1 MTHPI
6 QIALNNASRTLARW
20 LTVRSVIHVP
30 SQVRNRISHAIMH
43 IPWTAWKGSIF
54 LVVCHSAMLV
64 QHANAQSF
72 AKAQNLGD
80 EKSNSQ
86 APFTL
91 SPNAQITLSPNAQI
105 SEGQTDSSSQ
115 GQPIWF
121 DSGVTLQPCSCGGS
135 AGCLSCGGIGRIPTA
150 VPMCPPQQPT
160 GVTSGAC
167 KPCITGIDCA
177 QGPDG
182 EKRWHDAQGID
193 FGPLWH
199 GEYIGPIRLPSL
211 LEYRVR
217 INDEVLV
224 TYIPNRQVV
233 PEEYKLT
240 PGDELNINSVSDDT
254 IKRDRVQIQPDGTI
268 VVPLIVDTRMMAA
281 GKSIGQLRRDLE
293 VAFKKYINN
302 PAINVE
308 PFKVNTAV
316 EDLKDAVNGPFA
328 AGGRVLTTVV
338 NPDGRIQ
345 LVGIGSVYVLGM
357 TLEEMK
363 RELNLRYRS
372 KFVGIEVEPRLSRTA
387 PHFLFVFGEVASQ
400 GRFEMNGPTTVTQGL
415 ALAGGLKLGA
425 NSRQVVIF
433 RRAEDWRLVSTMLD
447 LRGGHLGKRPNPSD
461 EIWLRD
467 SDLIIVPPKPIKLFG
482 NAVQQVFT
490 DGLYR
495 IVPFQ
500 AISLQKNSF

>member
-1 MTHPI
+1 MTNPI
-6 QIALNNASRTLARW
+6 QIALNNASQTLARW
-20 LTVRSVIHVP
+20 LTIRSVIHVP
-30 SQVRNRISHAIMH
+30 SQVVNRISQPIMN
-43 IPWTAWKGSIF
+43 IPWSAWKWSIS
-54 LVVCHSAMLV
+54 LVLCHSAMLV
-64 QHANAQSF
+64 QHANAQ
-72 AKAQNLGD
+72 NLSD
-80 EKSNSQ
+80 EKSNLPAQ
-86 APFTL
+86 FAL
-91 SPNAQITLSPNAQI
+91 SPNAQT
-105 SEGQTDSSSQ
+105 SERQT
-115 GQPIWF
+115 
-121 DSGVTLQPCSCGGS
+121 
-135 AGCLSCGGIGRIPTA
+135 TA
-150 VPMCPPQQPT
+150 IQMCPPQQPT

-167 KPCITGIDCA
+167 KPCITGVDCA

-199 GEYIGPIRLPSL
+199 GEYIGPIRLPTL
-211 LEYRVR
+211 LDYRVR

-233 PEEYKLT
+233 PDEYKLT
-240 PGDELNINSVSDDT
+240 PGDELNINSVSDET
-254 IKRDRVQIQPDGTI
+254 INRDRVQIQPDGTI
-268 VVPLIVDTRMMAA
+268 VVPLIVDTRIMAS

-357 TLEEMK
+357 TLEEIK

-387 PHFLFVFGEVASQ
+387 PHFLFVCGEVATQ

-425 NSRQVVIF
+425 NNRQVFIF

-447 LRGGHLGKRPNPSD
+447 LRGGQLGKRPNPSD

-500 AISLQKNSF
+500 VISLQKSSF

>member
-1 MTHPI
+1 MTNPI
-6 QIALNNASRTLARW
+6 QIALNNASQTLARW
-20 LTVRSVIHVP
+20 LTIRSVIHVP
-30 SQVRNRISHAIMH
+30 SQVVNRISQPIMN
-43 IPWTAWKGSIF
+43 IPWSAWKWSIS
-54 LVVCHSAMLV
+54 LVLCHSAMLV
-64 QHANAQSF
+64 QHANAQ
-72 AKAQNLGD
+72 NLSD
-80 EKSNSQ
+80 EKSNLPAQ
-86 APFTL
+86 FAL
-91 SPNAQITLSPNAQI
+91 SPNAQT
-105 SEGQTDSSSQ
+105 SERQT
-115 GQPIWF
+115 
-121 DSGVTLQPCSCGGS
+121 
-135 AGCLSCGGIGRIPTA
+135 TA
-150 VPMCPPQQPT
+150 IQMCPPQQPT

-167 KPCITGIDCA
+167 KPCITGVDCA
-177 QGPDG
+177 QGPNG

-233 PEEYKLT
+233 PDEYKLT

-254 IKRDRVQIQPDGTI
+254 IKRERVQIQPDGTI
-268 VVPLIVDTRMMAA
+268 VVPLIVDTRIMAS

-357 TLEEMK
+357 TLEEIK

-387 PHFLFVFGEVASQ
+387 PHFLFVFGEVATQ

-425 NSRQVVIF
+425 NNRQVFIF

-447 LRGGHLGKRPNPSD
+447 LRGGQLGKRPNPSD

-500 AISLQKNSF
+500 VISLQTSSF

>member
-1 MTHPI
+1 MTNPI
-6 QIALNNASRTLARW
+6 QIALNNASQTLARW
-20 LTVRSVIHVP
+20 LTIRSVIHVP
-30 SQVRNRISHAIMH
+30 SQVVNRISQPIMN
-43 IPWTAWKGSIF
+43 IPWSAWKWSIS
-54 LVVCHSAMLV
+54 LVLCHSAMLV
-64 QHANAQSF
+64 QHANAQ
-72 AKAQNLGD
+72 NLSD
-80 EKSNSQ
+80 EKSNLPAQ
-86 APFTL
+86 FAL
-91 SPNAQITLSPNAQI
+91 SPNAQT
-105 SEGQTDSSSQ
+105 SERQT
-115 GQPIWF
+115 
-121 DSGVTLQPCSCGGS
+121 
-135 AGCLSCGGIGRIPTA
+135 TA
-150 VPMCPPQQPT
+150 IQMCPPQQPT

-167 KPCITGIDCA
+167 KPCITGVDCA

-211 LEYRVR
+211 LDYRVR

-233 PEEYKLT
+233 PDEYKLT
-240 PGDELNINSVSDDT
+240 PGDELNINSVSDET
-254 IKRDRVQIQPDGTI
+254 INRDRVQIQPDGTI
-268 VVPLIVDTRMMAA
+268 VVPLIVDTRIMAS

-357 TLEEMK
+357 TLEEIK

-387 PHFLFVFGEVASQ
+387 PHFLFVFGEVATQ

-425 NSRQVVIF
+425 NNRQVLIF

-447 LRGGHLGKRPNPSD
+447 LRGGQLGKRPNPSD

-500 AISLQKNSF
+500 VISLQKSSF

>member
-1 MTHPI
+1 MTNPI
-6 QIALNNASRTLARW
+6 QIALNNASQTLARW
-20 LTVRSVIHVP
+20 LTIRSVIHVP
-30 SQVRNRISHAIMH
+30 SQVVNRISQPIMN
-43 IPWTAWKGSIF
+43 IPWSAWKWSIS
-54 LVVCHSAMLV
+54 LVLCHSAMLV
-64 QHANAQSF
+64 QHANAQ
-72 AKAQNLGD
+72 NLSD
-80 EKSNSQ
+80 EKSNLPAQ
-86 APFTL
+86 FAL
-91 SPNAQITLSPNAQI
+91 SPNAQT
-105 SEGQTDSSSQ
+105 SERQT
-115 GQPIWF
+115 
-121 DSGVTLQPCSCGGS
+121 
-135 AGCLSCGGIGRIPTA
+135 TA
-150 VPMCPPQQPT
+150 IQMCPPQQPT

-167 KPCITGIDCA
+167 KPCITGVDCA

-211 LEYRVR
+211 LDYRVR

-233 PEEYKLT
+233 PDEYKLT
-240 PGDELNINSVSDDT
+240 PGDELNINSVSDET
-254 IKRDRVQIQPDGTI
+254 INRDRVQIQPDGTI
-268 VVPLIVDTRMMAA
+268 VVPLIVDTRIMAS

-357 TLEEMK
+357 TLEEIK

-387 PHFLFVFGEVASQ
+387 PHFLFVFGEVATQ

-425 NSRQVVIF
+425 NNRQVLIF

-447 LRGGHLGKRPNPSD
+447 LRGGQLGKRPNPSD
-461 EIWLRD
+461 DIWLRD
-467 SDLIIVPPKPIKLFG
+467 SDLIIGPPKPIKLFG

-500 AISLQKNSF
+500 VISLQKSSF

>member
-1 MTHPI
+1 MTNPI
-6 QIALNNASRTLARW
+6 QIALNNASQTLARW
-20 LTVRSVIHVP
+20 LTIRSVIHVP
-30 SQVRNRISHAIMH
+30 SQVVNRISQPIMN
-43 IPWTAWKGSIF
+43 IPWSAWKWSIS
-54 LVVCHSAMLV
+54 LVLCHSAMLV
-64 QHANAQSF
+64 PHANAQ
-72 AKAQNLGD
+72 NLSD
-80 EKSNSQ
+80 EKSNLPAQ
-86 APFTL
+86 FAL
-91 SPNAQITLSPNAQI
+91 SPNAQT
-105 SEGQTDSSSQ
+105 SERQT
-115 GQPIWF
+115 
-121 DSGVTLQPCSCGGS
+121 
-135 AGCLSCGGIGRIPTA
+135 TA
-150 VPMCPPQQPT
+150 IQMCPPQQPT

-167 KPCITGIDCA
+167 KPCITGVDCA
-177 QGPDG
+177 QGPNG

-233 PEEYKLT
+233 PDEYKLT

-254 IKRDRVQIQPDGTI
+254 IKRERVQIQPDGTI
-268 VVPLIVDTRMMAA
+268 VVPLIVDTRIMAA

-293 VAFKKYINN
+293 VAFKKYISN

-357 TLEEMK
+357 TLEEIK

-387 PHFLFVFGEVASQ
+387 PHFLFVFGEVATQ

-425 NSRQVVIF
+425 NNRQVFIF

-447 LRGGHLGKRPNPSD
+447 LRGGQLGKRPNPSD

-500 AISLQKNSF
+500 VISLQKSSF

>member
-1 MTHPI
+1 MTNPI
-6 QIALNNASRTLARW
+6 PIALNNASRALARW

-30 SQVRNRISHAIMH
+30 SQVLNRIAQPIMNIH
-43 IPWTAWKGSIF
+43 WSAWKWSIG
-54 LVVCHSAMLV
+54 LVLCHFAMLV
-64 QHANAQSF
+64 QHANAQ
-72 AKAQNLGD
+72 NLSD
-80 EKSNSQ
+80 EKSNSPAQ
-86 APFTL
+86 FSL
-91 SPNAQITLSPNAQI
+91 SPNAST
-105 SEGQTDSSSQ
+105 SERQTGSSSL

-121 DSGVTLQPCSCGGS
+121 DSGVTLQPCNCGGS

-177 QGPDG
+177 QGPNG
-182 EKRWHDAQGID
+182 EKRWSDAQGID

-233 PEEYKLT
+233 LDEYKLT
-240 PGDELNINSVSDDT
+240 PGDELNINSVSDKT
-254 IKRDRVQIQPDGTI
+254 INRDRVQIQPDGTI
-268 VVPLIVDTRMMAA
+268 VVPLIVDTRIMAA

-293 VAFKKYINN
+293 VAFKKYISN

-308 PFKVNTAV
+308 PVKVNTAV

-357 TLEEMK
+357 TLEEIK

-387 PHFLFVFGEVASQ
+387 PHYLFVFGEVASQ
-400 GRFEMNGPTTVTQGL
+400 GRFEMSGPTTVTQGL

-425 NSRQVVIF
+425 NNRQVVIF

-447 LRGGHLGKRPNPSD
+447 LRGGQLGKRPNPSD

-467 SDLIIVPPKPIKLFG
+467 NDLIIVPPTPIKSFG
-482 NAVQQVFT
+482 NTVQQVFT

-500 AISLQKNSF
+500 VISLQKNSF

>member
-1 MTHPI
+1 MTNPI
-6 QIALNNASRTLARW
+6 QIALNNASQTLARW
-20 LTVRSVIHVP
+20 LTIRSVIHVP
-30 SQVRNRISHAIMH
+30 SQVVNRISQPIMN
-43 IPWTAWKGSIF
+43 IPWSAWKWSIS
-54 LVVCHSAMLV
+54 LVLCHSAMLV
-64 QHANAQSF
+64 QHANAQ
-72 AKAQNLGD
+72 NLSD
-80 EKSNSQ
+80 EKSNLPAQ
-86 APFTL
+86 FAL
-91 SPNAQITLSPNAQI
+91 SPNAQT
-105 SEGQTDSSSQ
+105 SERQT
-115 GQPIWF
+115 
-121 DSGVTLQPCSCGGS
+121 
-135 AGCLSCGGIGRIPTA
+135 TA
-150 VPMCPPQQPT
+150 IQMCPPQQPT

-167 KPCITGIDCA
+167 KPCITGVDCA

-193 FGPLWH
+193 FGPLWR
-199 GEYIGPIRLPSL
+199 GEYIGPIRLPTL
-211 LEYRVR
+211 LDYRVR

-233 PEEYKLT
+233 PDEYKLT
-240 PGDELNINSVSDDT
+240 PGDELNINSVSDET
-254 IKRDRVQIQPDGTI
+254 INRDRVQIQPDGTI
-268 VVPLIVDTRMMAA
+268 VVPLIVDTRIMAS

-357 TLEEMK
+357 TLEEIK

-387 PHFLFVFGEVASQ
+387 PHFLFVFGEVATQ

-425 NSRQVVIF
+425 NNRQVLIF

-447 LRGGHLGKRPNPSD
+447 LRGGQLGKRPNPSD

-500 AISLQKNSF
+500 VISLQKSSF

>member
-1 MTHPI
+1 MTNPI
-6 QIALNNASRTLARW
+6 QIALNNASQTLARW
-20 LTVRSVIHVP
+20 LTIRSVIHVP
-30 SQVRNRISHAIMH
+30 SQVVNRISQPIMN
-43 IPWTAWKGSIF
+43 IPWSAWKWSIS
-54 LVVCHSAMLV
+54 LVLCHSAMLV
-64 QHANAQSF
+64 QHANAQ
-72 AKAQNLGD
+72 NLSD
-80 EKSNSQ
+80 EKSNLPAQ
-86 APFTL
+86 FAL
-91 SPNAQITLSPNAQI
+91 SPNAQT
-105 SEGQTDSSSQ
+105 SERQT
-115 GQPIWF
+115 
-121 DSGVTLQPCSCGGS
+121 
-135 AGCLSCGGIGRIPTA
+135 TA
-150 VPMCPPQQPT
+150 IQMCPPQQPT

-167 KPCITGIDCA
+167 KPCITGVDCA

-199 GEYIGPIRLPSL
+199 GEYIGPIRLPTL
-211 LEYRVR
+211 LDYRVR
-217 INDEVLV
+217 INDEFLV

-233 PEEYKLT
+233 PDEYKLT
-240 PGDELNINSVSDDT
+240 PGDELNINSVSDET
-254 IKRDRVQIQPDGTI
+254 INRDRVQIQPDGTI
-268 VVPLIVDTRMMAA
+268 VVPLIVDTRIMAS

-357 TLEEMK
+357 TLEEIK

-387 PHFLFVFGEVASQ
+387 PHFLFVFGEVATQ

-425 NSRQVVIF
+425 NNRQVLIF

-447 LRGGHLGKRPNPSD
+447 LRGGQLGKRPNPSD

-500 AISLQKNSF
+500 VISLQKSSF

>member
-1 MTHPI
+1 MTNPI
-6 QIALNNASRTLARW
+6 QIALNYASRTLARW

-30 SQVRNRISHAIMH
+30 SQVLNRISQPIMN
-43 IPWTAWKGSIF
+43 IPWSAWKWSIS
-54 LVVCHSAMLV
+54 LVLCHSAMLI
-64 QHANAQSF
+64 QHANAQ
-72 AKAQNLGD
+72 NLSD
-80 EKSNSQ
+80 EKSNLPAQ
-86 APFTL
+86 FAL
-91 SPNAQITLSPNAQI
+91 SPNAQT
-105 SEGQTDSSSQ
+105 SERQT
-115 GQPIWF
+115 
-121 DSGVTLQPCSCGGS
+121 
-135 AGCLSCGGIGRIPTA
+135 TA
-150 VPMCPPQQPT
+150 IQMCPPQQPT

-167 KPCITGIDCA
+167 KPCITGVDCA

-182 EKRWHDAQGID
+182 EKRWQDAQGID

-233 PEEYKLT
+233 PDEYKLT
-240 PGDELNINSVSDDT
+240 PGDELNISSGSDDT

-268 VVPLIVDTRMMAA
+268 VVPLIVDTRIMAA

-293 VAFKKYINN
+293 VAFKKYINY

-357 TLEEMK
+357 TLEEIK

-387 PHFLFVFGEVASQ
+387 PHFLFVFGEVATQ

-425 NSRQVVIF
+425 NNRQVVIF

-447 LRGGHLGKRPNPSD
+447 LRGGQLGKRPNPSD

-467 SDLIIVPPKPIKLFG
+467 SDLIIVPPTPIKSFG

-500 AISLQKNSF
+500 VISLQKSSF

>member
-1 MTHPI
+1 MTNPI
-6 QIALNNASRTLARW
+6 QIALNNASQTLARW
-20 LTVRSVIHVP
+20 LTIRSVIHVP
-30 SQVRNRISHAIMH
+30 SQVVNRISQPIMN
-43 IPWTAWKGSIF
+43 IPWSAWKWSIS
-54 LVVCHSAMLV
+54 LVLCHSAMLV
-64 QHANAQSF
+64 QHANAQ
-72 AKAQNLGD
+72 NLSD
-80 EKSNSQ
+80 EKSNLPAQ
-86 APFTL
+86 FAL
-91 SPNAQITLSPNAQI
+91 SPNAQT
-105 SEGQTDSSSQ
+105 SERQT
-115 GQPIWF
+115 
-121 DSGVTLQPCSCGGS
+121 
-135 AGCLSCGGIGRIPTA
+135 TA
-150 VPMCPPQQPT
+150 IQMCPPQQPT

-167 KPCITGIDCA
+167 KPCITGVDCA

-199 GEYIGPIRLPSL
+199 GEYIGPIRLPTL
-211 LEYRVR
+211 LDYRVR

-224 TYIPNRQVV
+224 NYIPNRQVV
-233 PEEYKLT
+233 PDEYKLT
-240 PGDELNINSVSDDT
+240 PGDELNINSVSDET
-254 IKRDRVQIQPDGTI
+254 INRDRVQIQPDGTI
-268 VVPLIVDTRMMAA
+268 VVPLIVDTRIMAS

-357 TLEEMK
+357 TLEEIK

-387 PHFLFVFGEVASQ
+387 PHFLFVFGEVATQ

-425 NSRQVVIF
+425 NNRQVLIF

-447 LRGGHLGKRPNPSD
+447 LRGGQLGKRPNPSD

-500 AISLQKNSF
+500 VISLQKSSF

>member
-1 MTHPI
+1 MTKTI
-6 QIALNNASRTLARW
+6 QIALNMASRTLARW
-20 LTVRSVIHVP
+20 LTIRSVIHVP
-30 SQVRNRISHAIMH
+30 SQVLNRICQPIMN
-43 IPWTAWKGSIF
+43 IPWSAWKGSIG
-54 LVVCHSAMLV
+54 LVLFHSAMLV
-64 QHANAQSF
+64 PYANAQ
-72 AKAQNLGD
+72 NLSD
-80 EKSNSQ
+80 EKSNVPAQ
-86 APFTL
+86 FAL
-91 SPNAQITLSPNAQI
+91 SPNAQT
-105 SEGQTDSSSQ
+105 SERQT
-115 GQPIWF
+115 
-121 DSGVTLQPCSCGGS
+121 
-135 AGCLSCGGIGRIPTA
+135 TA
-150 VPMCPPQQPT
+150 NQMCPPQQPT

-167 KPCITGIDCA
+167 KPCITGVDCA
-177 QGPDG
+177 QGPNG

-233 PEEYKLT
+233 PDEYKLT

-254 IKRDRVQIQPDGTI
+254 IKRERVQIQPDGTI
-268 VVPLIVDTRMMAA
+268 VVPLIVDTRIMAA

-293 VAFKKYINN
+293 VAFKKYISN

-357 TLEEMK
+357 TLEEIK

-387 PHFLFVFGEVASQ
+387 PHFLFVFGEVATQ

-425 NSRQVVIF
+425 NNRQVVIF
-433 RRAEDWRLVSTMLD
+433 RRAEDWRLVSTILD
-447 LRGGHLGKRPNPSD
+447 LRGGQLGKRPNPSD

-500 AISLQKNSF
+500 VISLQKSSF

>member
-1 MTHPI
+1 MTNPI

-20 LTVRSVIHVP
+20 LTIRSVIHMP
-30 SQVRNRISHAIMH
+30 SQVFNRISQPIMN
-43 IPWTAWKGSIF
+43 IPWSAWKWSIS
-54 LVVCHSAMLV
+54 LVLCDSAMLV
-64 QHANAQSF
+64 QHANAQNSS
-72 AKAQNLGD
+72 D
-80 EKSNSQ
+80 EKSNVPAQ
-86 APFTL
+86 FAL
-91 SPNAQITLSPNAQI
+91 SPNAQT
-105 SEGQTDSSSQ
+105 SERQT
-115 GQPIWF
+115 
-121 DSGVTLQPCSCGGS
+121 
-135 AGCLSCGGIGRIPTA
+135 TA
-150 VPMCPPQQPT
+150 IQMCPPQQPT
-160 GVTSGAC
+160 GVTAGAC
-167 KPCITGIDCA
+167 KPCITGVDCA

-233 PEEYKLT
+233 PDEYKLT
-240 PGDELNINSVSDDT
+240 PGDELNINSVSDEA
-254 IKRDRVQIQPDGTI
+254 INRDRVQIQPDGTI
-268 VVPLIVDTRMMAA
+268 VVPLIVDTRIMAA

-293 VAFKKYINN
+293 VAFKKYISN

-328 AGGRVLTTVV
+328 AGGRVLKTVV

-357 TLEEMK
+357 TLEEIK

-387 PHFLFVFGEVASQ
+387 PHFLFVFGEVATQ

-425 NSRQVVIF
+425 NNRQVVIF

-447 LRGGHLGKRPNPSD
+447 LRGGQLGKRPNPSD

-467 SDLIIVPPKPIKLFG
+467 SDLIIVPPTPIKSFG

-500 AISLQKNSF
+500 VISLQKSSF

>member
-1 MTHPI
+1 MTNPI
-6 QIALNNASRTLARW
+6 QIALNNASQTLARW
-20 LTVRSVIHVP
+20 LTIRSVIHVP
-30 SQVRNRISHAIMH
+30 SQVVNRISQPIMN
-43 IPWTAWKGSIF
+43 IPWSAWKWSIS
-54 LVVCHSAMLV
+54 LVLCHSAMLV
-64 QHANAQSF
+64 QHANAQ
-72 AKAQNLGD
+72 NLSD
-80 EKSNSQ
+80 EKSNLPAQ
-86 APFTL
+86 FAL
-91 SPNAQITLSPNAQI
+91 SPNAQT
-105 SEGQTDSSSQ
+105 SERQT
-115 GQPIWF
+115 
-121 DSGVTLQPCSCGGS
+121 
-135 AGCLSCGGIGRIPTA
+135 TA
-150 VPMCPPQQPT
+150 IQMCPPQQPT

-167 KPCITGIDCA
+167 KPCITGVDCA

-199 GEYIGPIRLPSL
+199 GEYIGPIRLPTL
-211 LEYRVR
+211 LDYRVR

-233 PEEYKLT
+233 PDEYKLT
-240 PGDELNINSVSDDT
+240 PGDELNVNSVSDET
-254 IKRDRVQIQPDGTI
+254 INRDRVQIQPDGTI
-268 VVPLIVDTRMMAA
+268 VVPLIVDTRIMAS

-357 TLEEMK
+357 TLEEIK

-387 PHFLFVFGEVASQ
+387 PHFLFVFGEVATQ

-425 NSRQVVIF
+425 NNRQVLIF

-447 LRGGHLGKRPNPSD
+447 LRGGQLGKRPNPSD

-500 AISLQKNSF
+500 VISLQKSSF

>member
-1 MTHPI
+1 MTNPI
-6 QIALNNASRTLARW
+6 QIALNNSSQTLARW
-20 LTVRSVIHVP
+20 LTIRSVIHVP
-30 SQVRNRISHAIMH
+30 SQVVNRISQPIMN
-43 IPWTAWKGSIF
+43 IPWSAWKWSIS
-54 LVVCHSAMLV
+54 LVLCHSAMLV
-64 QHANAQSF
+64 QHANAQ
-72 AKAQNLGD
+72 NLSD
-80 EKSNSQ
+80 EKSNLPAQ
-86 APFTL
+86 FAL
-91 SPNAQITLSPNAQI
+91 SPNAQT
-105 SEGQTDSSSQ
+105 SERQT
-115 GQPIWF
+115 
-121 DSGVTLQPCSCGGS
+121 
-135 AGCLSCGGIGRIPTA
+135 TA
-150 VPMCPPQQPT
+150 IQMCPPQQPT

-167 KPCITGIDCA
+167 KPCITGVDCA

-199 GEYIGPIRLPSL
+199 GEYIGPIRLPTL
-211 LEYRVR
+211 LDYRVR

-233 PEEYKLT
+233 PDEYKLT
-240 PGDELNINSVSDDT
+240 PGDELNINSVSDET
-254 IKRDRVQIQPDGTI
+254 INRDRVQIQPDGTI
-268 VVPLIVDTRMMAA
+268 VVPLIVDTRIMAS

-357 TLEEMK
+357 TLEEIK

-387 PHFLFVFGEVASQ
+387 PHFLFVFGEVATQ

-425 NSRQVVIF
+425 NNRQVLIF

-447 LRGGHLGKRPNPSD
+447 LRGGQLGKRPNPSD

-500 AISLQKNSF
+500 VISLQKSSF

>member
-1 MTHPI
+1 MTNPI
-6 QIALNNASRTLARW
+6 QIALNNASQTLARW
-20 LTVRSVIHVP
+20 LTIRSVIHVP
-30 SQVRNRISHAIMH
+30 SQVVNRISQPIMN
-43 IPWTAWKGSIF
+43 IPWSAWKWSIS
-54 LVVCHSAMLV
+54 LVLCHSAMLV
-64 QHANAQSF
+64 QHANAQ
-72 AKAQNLGD
+72 NLSD
-80 EKSNSQ
+80 EKSNLPAQ
-86 APFTL
+86 FAL
-91 SPNAQITLSPNAQI
+91 SPNAQT
-105 SEGQTDSSSQ
+105 SERQT
-115 GQPIWF
+115 
-121 DSGVTLQPCSCGGS
+121 
-135 AGCLSCGGIGRIPTA
+135 TA
-150 VPMCPPQQPT
+150 IQMCPPQQPT

-167 KPCITGIDCA
+167 KPCITGVDCA

-199 GEYIGPIRLPSL
+199 GEYIGPIRLPTL
-211 LEYRVR
+211 LDYRVR

-233 PEEYKLT
+233 PDEYKLT
-240 PGDELNINSVSDDT
+240 PGDELNINSVSDET
-254 IKRDRVQIQPDGTI
+254 INRDRVQIQPDGTI
-268 VVPLIVDTRMMAA
+268 VVPLIVDTRIMAS

-357 TLEEMK
+357 TLEEIK

-387 PHFLFVFGEVASQ
+387 PHFLFVFGEVATQ

-425 NSRQVVIF
+425 NNRQVFIF

-447 LRGGHLGKRPNPSD
+447 LRGGQLGKRPNPSD

-500 AISLQKNSF
+500 VISLQKSSF